1 MVRALIDSYDP
12 PAQRHSMNI
21 TQGTPGPKPITVWL
35 VEDNEPY
42 RVSLAKAVRRLAG
55 GTVVRAFTECETALK
70 ELETSAP
77 PQVMLLDIGL
87 PGISGL
93 EAIRRF
99 KDLSP
104 GLRII
109 MLTSFDDHDRVVR
122 AICAGASGY
131 MLKTSPVLKV
141 KEAIEEVLEGGAP
154 MSPQIASAMLGL
166 VAKLAVPR
174 AADPLLSPRE
184 TEILQ
189 LMSQGLAMKEIGVR
203 LGASYHTVDTH
214 IRRVYD
220 KLQVHSRA
228 EAVAK
233 GMKQGLL

>member
-1 MVRALIDSYDP
+1 MIMTDD
-12 PAQRHSMNI
+12 
-21 TQGTPGPKPITVWL
+21 TPSSQPITVWL

-42 RVSLAKAVRRLAG
+42 RASLTKAVRRIAG
-55 GTVVRAFTECETALK
+55 GAGVRAFADCEAALK
-70 ELETSAP
+70 ELETSVP
-77 PQVMLLDIGL
+77 PRVMLLDIGL
-87 PGISGL
+87 PGMSGL
-93 EAIRRF
+93 DGIARF
-99 KDLSP
+99 KAISP
-104 GLRII
+104 DLRII
-109 MLTSFDDHDRVVR
+109 MLTSFDDHNRVVR

-131 MLKTSPVLKV
+131 MLKTSPVVKV

-154 MSPQIASAMLGL
+154 MSPQIASAVLGL
-166 VAKLAVPR
+166 VVKLATPR
-174 AADPLLSPRE
+174 TSEPLLSPRE
-184 TEILQ
+184 TEVLQ

-214 IRRVYD
+214 IRRVYE